1 VTVRFADAGT
11 LVDAIIGRVGPNVVL
26 GLPVGI
32 GKALHVANALYRHAL
47 ANKGVQLTIFTGL
60 TLTRP
65 SAGSPLEARLL
76 DPFAERLYGSW
87 PTIDYAAAM
96 QSGKLPDNIQVRE
109 FYLRPGAY
117 LGNGLAQQS
126 YTSINYSEVADE
138 LLALGVNVI
147 AQLVAADPARPGYYS
162 LGSNPEVTLD
172 LLPRM
177 RERQQRVPCL
187 FVGQVSSAM
196 PYMPRDAELPATEFD
211 CILDNETLDQPL
223 FSVPNRRVSAAD
235 YAIGM
240 HVASLVPDG
249 GTLQVGIGSLS
260 DAVAHCLRLRHEQPA
275 LFERVL
281 ERLPGGSRSPRRR
294 SLPVETGPF
303 VKGLYACSELL
314 SDALFML
321 FSKGIVRRPASDED
335 ETQIH
340 AGFFLGSGALYEG
353 LRQLSPEHRQRIG
366 MTRISFVNTL
376 YGEEMQKRTQRRHA
390 RFVNETM
397 MATLL
402 GAAVSD
408 ALGDGR
414 VVSGVGGQFDFV
426 TMATDLEDAHSIL
439 VLRAFRQNDGGRESN
454 IRSSYPHNTV
464 PRQQRDVFVSEY
476 GIASTRG
483 RPDAEVIDAMLHI
496 ADAGFQQA
504 LLEAARRAGKVS
516 AAYRL
521 DAAAGDNVP
530 RAITAVFAAEDI
542 APAFPPY
549 PLGTELT
556 AEEQALVEALS
567 WLKAGTSNLPGR
579 LATILKACL
588 RPVSARHHDALTRM
602 RLARAASPREWLD
615 RRLVALALEETYP

>member
-1 VTVRFADAGT
+1 MRFTDADAAA
-11 LVDAIIGRVGPNVVL
+11 DAIIARVGPNVVL

-32 GKALHVANALYRHAL
+32 GKALHVANALYRRAL
-47 ANKGVQLTIFTGL
+47 ADPGVRLTIFTGL

-65 SAGSPLEARLL
+65 RATGALEARLL
-76 DPFAERLYGSW
+76 DPLAERLYGSW
-87 PTIDYAAAM
+87 PRIDYAEAM
-96 QSGKLPDNIQVRE
+96 QTGTLPENIKVRE

-117 LGNGLAQQS
+117 LGNRLAQQT

-177 RERQQRVPCL
+177 RERQQRVPCV
-187 FVGQVSSAM
+187 FIGQVNSAM
-196 PYMPRDAELPATEFD
+196 PYMPRDAELPAAEFD
-211 CILDNETLDQPL
+211 CLLEHETLDHPL
-223 FSVPNRRVSAAD
+223 FPLPNRRVTAAD
-235 YAIGM
+235 YATGM

-275 LFERVL
+275 LFEQVL
-281 ERLPGGSRSPRRR
+281 ARLPGGTRCPRRR
-294 SLPVETGPF
+294 SLPVETGAF
-303 VKGLYACSELL
+303 TTGLYACTELL

-321 FSKGIVRRPASDED
+321 FTNGIVRRSADDND

-340 AGFFLGSGALYEG
+340 AGFFLGSGAFYES
-353 LRQLSPEHRQRIG
+353 LRQLPPARRRRIG

-376 YGEEMQKRTQRRHA
+376 YGEEMQKRAQRCHA

-426 TMATDLEDAHSIL
+426 TMATDLADAHSIL
-439 VLRAFRQNDGGRESN
+439 VLRAWRHSDGKKESN

-464 PRQQRDVFVSEY
+464 PRQQRDLFVSEY
-476 GIASTRG
+476 GIANTRG
-483 RPDAEVIDAMLHI
+483 RPDADVIDAMLHI
-496 ADAGFQQA
+496 ADAGFQQD
-504 LLEAARRAGKVS
+504 LLESARRAGKLP
-516 AAYRL
+516 ADYRL
-521 DAAAGDNVP
+521 DAAAANNDP
-530 RAITAVFAAEDI
+530 RTIAAIFTAQDI

-556 AEEQALVEALS
+556 ADEQALAEALT
-567 WLKAGTSNLPGR
+567 WLKAGTADWSGR
-579 LATILKACL
+579 IATILKAGL
-588 RPVSARHHDALTRM
+588 RPVCAGHESA
-602 RLARAASPREWLD
+602 LARMGLGRPGGPREWLD
-615 RRLVALALEETYP
+615 RKLVGLALEETRQ